1 MKNKELKRKLLEME
15 CQVETILNSDF
26 AKYIENIGR
35 VLRKQQ
41 DLIYMLQNKL
51 DSQASEL
58 KRQQMSEKIR
68 VVRCK
73 DCEHRIYDNSWNRY
87 YCRIYHGLSDV
98 SDMNY
103 CCFGE
108 NKIEAENE

>member
-1 MKNKELKRKLLEME
+1 MKNMQLIKRILEIK
-15 CQVETILNSDF
+15 CQVETLLNSDF
-26 AKYIENIGR
+26 AKYIESTGR

-41 DLIYMLQNKL
+41 ELIHMLQNKL

-58 KRQQMSEKIR
+58 KRQQLSEKIR

-73 DCEHRIYDNSWNRY
+73 DCEHRIYDNSRNLY
-87 YCRIYHGLSDV
+87 YCRVYHGLGDV